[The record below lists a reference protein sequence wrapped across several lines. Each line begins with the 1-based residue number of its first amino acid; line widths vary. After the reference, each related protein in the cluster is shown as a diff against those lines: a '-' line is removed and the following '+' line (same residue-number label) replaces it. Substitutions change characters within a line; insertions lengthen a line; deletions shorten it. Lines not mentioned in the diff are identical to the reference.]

1 MSYKDKTIDSRDNLQ
16 ISINTD
22 PSDPNAGDE
31 KRVWGDADGRPYVN
45 VKAPRTPTQKSADA
59 QVKAS
64 AGTLYGFV
72 ISFLGATIADIIE
85 IRDSTSAGGGT
96 VIFTII
102 CATANE
108 THEFVFP
115 QGMTFSTGIYH
126 DETKN
131 SGTIYGTYV
140 YE

>member
-1 MSYKDKTIDSRDNLQ
+1 MSVRISGNTNKDGIG
-16 ISINTD
+16 
-22 PSDPNAGDE
+22 GDE
-31 KRVWGDADGRPYVN
+31 YRIWLDDDGRVYVN
-45 VKAPRTPTQKSADA
+45 VKTPRTPTQKTADA

-72 ISFLGATIADIIE
+72 IAFSGATIGDKIE
-85 IRDSTSAGGGT
+85 IRDSTTAGGGT

-102 CATANE
+102 CSSANE

-126 DETKN
+126 DETKTT
-131 SGTIYGTYV
+131 GTIYGTYV